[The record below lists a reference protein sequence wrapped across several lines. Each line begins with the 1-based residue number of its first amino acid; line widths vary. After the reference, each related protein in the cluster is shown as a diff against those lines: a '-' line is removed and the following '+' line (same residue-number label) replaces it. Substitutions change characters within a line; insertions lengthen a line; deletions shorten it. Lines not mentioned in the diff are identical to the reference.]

1 MPKIPKAADER
12 EAIEAALLNNAFMR
26 NLQRDQVQQV
36 FIISRFRFPLFSP
49 NKIIDAME
57 KKTYKKD
64 IDIIREGM
72 DGTHMYI
79 LQQGSVNVTKV
90 QLPPLLVQKQTIF

>member
-1 MPKIPKAADER
+1 M
-12 EAIEAALLNNAFMR
+12 LLCETCSATKLNRYLPSPVFPSSMF
-26 NLQRDQVQQV
+26 LQ
-36 FIISRFRFPLFSP
+36 
-49 NKIIDAME
+49 IIDAME

-90 QLPPLLVQKQTIF
+90 QYLPS

>member
-1 MPKIPKAADER
+1 
-12 EAIEAALLNNAFMR
+12 
-26 NLQRDQVQQV
+26 
-36 FIISRFRFPLFSP
+36 
-49 NKIIDAME
+49 ME

-90 QLPPLLVQKQTIF
+90 QSLPPQSRKQPNFQGSGPDKVDVCKLGAGSLFGELAILYNCRRTATITSTEQGR